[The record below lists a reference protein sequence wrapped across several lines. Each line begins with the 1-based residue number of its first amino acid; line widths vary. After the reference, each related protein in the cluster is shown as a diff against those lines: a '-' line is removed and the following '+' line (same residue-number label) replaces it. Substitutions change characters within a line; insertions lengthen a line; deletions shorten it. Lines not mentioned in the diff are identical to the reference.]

1 MSARIPMP
9 VVKMA
14 VTDVCRS
21 EMRESQS
28 LLRVVLAV
36 DDKKAKGKKFTPVD
50 TALGK
55 TSPFVNTNTST
66 NNVEVSL
73 TQSPLVLMKTRNIYE
88 PPQN

>member
-1 MSARIPMP
+1 MP

-36 DDKKAKGKKFTPVD
+36 DDKKAKGKG
-50 TALGK
+50 AGK
-55 TSPFVNTNTST
+55 GKGN
-66 NNVEVSL
+66 
-73 TQSPLVLMKTRNIYE
+73 KGKR
-88 PPQN
+88 